1 MVKVY
6 CTSKSFGQY
15 IPHELRQFKLKVSEF
30 KVPKKE
36 LDEKYIVEKAEVL
49 ILGTEKIPKIIE
61 KSKYLK
67 LICRIGKGNDNI
79 PFEILKKKKISLFNT
94 KTSLSNSVAELVLGL
109 TFNLIRNISFS
120 DNSIKKS
127 HWKKKIGK
135 SLTEINFS
143 IIGFGEIGKELSKLL
158 LSLNV
163 KKIFVYDPYVIRKD
177 KVFDKKI
184 SFIENFEDCLSRGDI
199 ISIHMPLTEETKF
212 LFNKDT
218 LSKINP
224 NSFIINTSRGDII
237 SEKDLIKFLKSNKI
251 AGAAL
256 DVFSKE
262 PYYGELINLDNVI
275 LSPHQGSFT
284 LATRKKMELEIIQK
298 ILNINSNNITLLI

>member
-15 IPHELRQFKLKVSEF
+15 IPHELHQFKLKVSEF
-30 KVPKKE
+30 KLPKKE

-49 ILGTEKIPKIIE
+49 ILGTEKIPETIE
-61 KSKYLK
+61 KSKNLK

-94 KTSLSNSVAELVLGL
+94 KTSLSNSVAELVIGL
-109 TFNLIRNISFS
+109 TFNLIRNI
-120 DNSIKKS
+120 NSSHNDIKRF

-135 SLTEINFS
+135 SLSEISFS
-143 IIGFGEIGKELSKLL
+143 IIGFGEIGKEVAKLL
-158 LSLNV
+158 LSLNI
-163 KKIFVYDPYVIRKD
+163 KKIFVYDPYVNVKNII
-177 KVFDKKI
+177 FDKKI
-184 SFIENFEDCLSRGDI
+184 LLIKNFEDCISRGDI

-212 LFNKDT
+212 LFNRNT

-224 NSFIINTSRGDII
+224 NSYIINTSRGDII
-237 SEKDLIKFLKSNKI
+237 SERDLIKFLKSNKI

-256 DVFSKE
+256 DVFSQE
-262 PYYGELINLDNVI
+262 PYNGELINLDNVI

-284 LATRKKMELEIIQK
+284 LATRKNMEREIIKK
-298 ILNINSNNITLLI
+298 IINFSKL